1 MDEKIS
7 NGIIADFFISISEI
21 IPAILLT
28 IFIDNIYIVAI
39 LIWINLFD
47 NITFVH
53 NINIAIEKLEE
64 KELYIKGN
72 SILYFIRSLLYV
84 YQFLLIYTFN
94 NELYLS
100 FLIFMTASKMIREYG
115 YNIINNHFKSKL
127 KN

>member
-100 FLIFMTASKMIREYG
+100 FLIFMTVSKMIREYG

>member
-100 FLIFMTASKMIREYG
+100 FLIFMTASKMISEYG